1 MSASKT
7 FNSKFSKR
15 NLSKTYLERIKN
27 SGAIGIDRVRPIN
40 LEKSL
45 KSEVEFISD
54 KVKEGSYKFTPYKE
68 KLILKGANSFPRQ
81 ISIPTARDRIV
92 LRALCDCLTEIFP
105 DSKLALPQ
113 TVIES
118 LSEALSS
125 NKYSE
130 YAKIDLQRFYPSI
143 PHELIEKSIKNK
155 IRKLELRELINGA
168 ITTPTVPEAKGGRN
182 APKNVRGV
190 PQGLAISNI
199 LAETAL
205 QSIDHRYK
213 TDNTIWFKRYVDD
226 ILILTAKGQATKVAT
241 QLISDLRQLG
251 LSPHAIE
258 PGSKSKI
265 DKLSVAFDFL
275 GYDIDKN
282 EIKIK
287 SSSILRF
294 ESSLANILTAYRHR
308 LASAKSKK
316 DKERAVAY
324 CAWKL
329 NLRIT
334 GCILEGKRLGWV
346 AYFSQISTTTQLR
359 NVNHTI
365 AKLINRAGLTSEIK
379 PKSLIKTFYEL
390 KHTEKNGHKYIP
402 DFDNLTIKQKRERLK
417 MWFGDLVNKFSD
429 TKVERL
435 FMIKIKK
442 AVRELEEDI
451 AQKS

>member
-1 MSASKT
+1 MSASST
-7 FNSKFSKR
+7 FNSKFSER
-15 NLSKTYLERIKN
+15 NLSKTYKDRIKN
-27 SGAIGIDRVRPIN
+27 SGAIGIDRIRPSNID
-40 LEKSL
+40 KRL
-45 KSEVEFISD
+45 KSEVEFISK
-54 KVKEGSYKFTPYKE
+54 KVKAGTYIFTPYKE
-68 KLILKGANSFPRQ
+68 KLILKGATSLPRQ
-81 ISIPTARDRIV
+81 ISIPTARDRIA
-92 LRALCDCLTEIFP
+92 LRALCDCLADIFP

-118 LSEALSS
+118 LSAALSS
-125 NKYSE
+125 KKYVE
-130 YAKIDLQRFYPSI
+130 YAKIDLQSFYPSI
-143 PHELIEKSIKNK
+143 PHALIEKSIKNK
-155 IRKLELRELINGA
+155 IRKQELRKLISAA
-168 ITTPTVPEAKGGRN
+168 ITTPTVPEARGGRN
-182 APKNVRGV
+182 APKSIRGV

-205 QSIDHRYK
+205 QSIDHKYK
-213 TDNTIWFKRYVDD
+213 TDSSIWFKRYVDD
-226 ILILTAKGQATKVAT
+226 ILILTTKGQSTRIAN
-241 QLISDLRQLG
+241 QLIADLKHLG

-258 PGSKSKI
+258 PGSKSKT

-275 GYDIDKN
+275 GYEIDN
-282 EIKIK
+282 DEIKIK
-287 SSSILRF
+287 HPSILRF
-294 ESSLANILTAYRHR
+294 ESSLANILTAYKHR

-346 AYFSQISTTTQLR
+346 AYFSQISTTNQLR

-365 AKLINRAGLTSEIK
+365 AKLINRAGLTGEVK

-390 KHTEKNGHKYIP
+390 KHSNKNGHKYIP

-417 MWFGDLVNKFSD
+417 MWFGDQVNTFTD